1 MASNLRP
8 IPATHPYMGGPR
20 GTIRLMPGPRCA
32 RARGGWLEE
41 ALEPTDGG
49 GGGCALR
56 YEAAKETAYRDWS
69 QPAGGGAN
77 IPILF
82 RGDEAPPK
90 NPRAHGRR
98 NTPLKG
104 ITYESHD
111 CKSSPSWYESGA
123 DIQGINGSGMSSPP
137 CIQLERPHAVLVAP
151 SCVVGC

>member
-8 IPATHPYMGGPR
+8 IPAKHPYLGGLR

-41 ALEPTDGG
+41 ALEPEGG

-56 YEAAKETAYRDWS
+56 YEAADDTTYCDWS
-69 QPAGGGAN
+69 QPTGGGA

-82 RGDEAPPK
+82 QGDEASPK

-104 ITYESHD
+104 ISYESHE
-111 CKSSPSWYESGA
+111 CKSSPSWYERGF
-123 DIQGINGSGMSSPP
+123 DIHRVSMA
-137 CIQLERPHAVLVAP
+137 R
-151 SCVVGC
+151 GCLLALPASNWNVHMKRS